1 MSAEEGSGRRTA
13 NDFEH
18 GQAHQP
24 AALRGIAED
33 AVENVLHLED
43 MPAPD
48 PAALKPNE
56 VIVAVKSCSISYV
69 DLLMMSGQYQH
80 MVPLPCT
87 PGMEYAGV
95 VTAAGKNVTR
105 FKVGDTV
112 LSDIMLTGPRS
123 KGDYQANG
131 GWASFAVAPETALH
145 AIPRGFSFDQACNF
159 LYGYET
165 AYYAFANRGKLQ
177 PGETV
182 LINGASGV
190 TGMAAVQMAKIFG
203 AQVIATG
210 RSLDK
215 LAPVKAFG
223 ADHVIATSEPG
234 NPGAVRKFRD
244 EVKALTGGEG
254 AHMVFDTVGGQLA
267 IECLRALR
275 FAGRHL
281 IIGGAGNTNVAKGHG
296 QRGSANADQ
305 FPTNIIQM
313 KGLYVMGSPMAIHA
327 QRDPSTRTERMEK
340 INAWANEGKITP
352 YVSHASSLENFRD
365 AMRARLKGSVI
376 GGCVLNP

>member
-1 MSAEEGSGRRTA
+1 MISNMGKRIVLPRY
-13 NDFEH
+13 
-18 GQAHQP
+18 
-24 AALRGIAED
+24 AASQED
-33 AVENVLHLED
+33 AVENVIQLQD
-43 MPAPD
+43 MPPPD

-56 VIVAVKSCSISYV
+56 VIVAVKSAAISFV
-69 DLLMMSGQYQH
+69 DLLMLSGQYQH

-95 VTAAGKNVTR
+95 VTAAGKDAR

-131 GWASFAVAPETALH
+131 GWASFAVAPDHALH
-145 AIPRGFSFDQACNF
+145 AIPKGFSFDQACNF

-165 AYYAFANRGKLQ
+165 AYYAFMNRGKLQ

-182 LINGASGV
+182 LINGASGS
-190 TGMAAVQMAKIFG
+190 TGMAAVQMAKLLG

-210 RSLDK
+210 RSKEK
-215 LAPVKAFG
+215 LALVKAFG
-223 ADHVIATSEPG
+223 ADHVIETSDPG
-234 NPGAVRKFRD
+234 SPGGVRKFRD

-254 AHMVFDTVGGQLA
+254 AHIVFDTVGGALA
-267 IECLRALR
+267 IECLRSLR

-281 IIGGAGNTNVAKGHG
+281 IIGWAGNTNVAKGHG
-296 QRGSANADQ
+296 QRGSDGADQ
-305 FPTNIIQM
+305 FPTNLIQM

-327 QRDPSTRTERMEK
+327 QRDPSTRTERMLRLKE
-340 INAWANEGKITP
+340 WAAEGKITP
-352 YVSHASSLENFRD
+352 YVSKVASLQNFRD
-365 AMRARLKGSVI
+365 AMWARLKGSAV

>member
-1 MSAEEGSGRRTA
+1 MISNMGKRINLPRY
-13 NDFEH
+13 
-18 GQAHQP
+18 
-24 AALRGIAED
+24 AASQED

-43 MPAPD
+43 MPPPD

-56 VIVAVKSCSISYV
+56 VIVAIKSASISFV

-95 VTAAGKNVTR
+95 VTAVGKDVATL
-105 FKVGDTV
+105 KVGDAV

-123 KGDYQANG
+123 KGAYQANG
-131 GWASFAVAPETALH
+131 GWASFAVAPDHALH
-145 AIPRGFSFDQACNF
+145 RIPKNFSFDQACNF

-165 AYYAFANRGKLQ
+165 AYYAFANRGKLL

-182 LINGASGV
+182 LINGASGS

-210 RSLDK
+210 RSREK
-215 LAPVKAFG
+215 LEAVKAFG
-223 ADHVIATSEPG
+223 ADHVIETSEPG

-244 EVKALTGGEG
+244 EVKALTDGEG
-254 AHMVFDTVGGQLA
+254 AHVVFDTVGGALA
-267 IECLRALR
+267 IECLRSLR

-281 IIGGAGNTNVAKGHG
+281 IIGWAGNTTVAKGHG

-305 FPTNIIQM
+305 FPTNLIQM

-327 QRDPSTRTERMEK
+327 QRDPSTRIERMEK
-340 INAWANEGKITP
+340 VNAWADEGRITP
-352 YVSHASSLENFRD
+352 HVSHVSKLENFRD
-365 AMRARLKGSVI
+365 AMRARLKGAAV